1 MIQNIKNELRNI
13 ISGKSSSSYD
23 AITQTVASYLRT
35 GESSGPMAE
44 KKHQNK
50 PQEAARLI
58 KFAEEN
64 DLFISEIDP
73 DNFISSGAEQKVYIQ
88 DERYVLKLNDA
99 VYYASWEDYFHNLL
113 LHNYFFSDTE
123 YELIGFHLL
132 DKVLYAV
139 VRQPFIK
146 ADNVTDLSSVKLFL
160 ENNGFVNKKR
170 HDYYHPELGLI
181 IEDLHDENVLTN
193 DELLYFID
201 TVFFIEPEIF
211 WKD

>member
-64 DLFISEIDP
+64 DLFISDIDP

-123 YELIGFHLL
+123 YELIGFYLL
-132 DKVLYAV
+132 DSVLYAV

-146 ADNVTDLSSVKLFL
+146 ADKVTDLSSVKLFL

-193 DELLYFID
+193 DEILYFID